1 MTIRAIVRKTKV
13 LRIFGCGTH
22 AIEKSDRE
30 CVFSRL
36 LFNVRLRSFPTSLR
50 MAVMKIGYGR
60 VSTDDQNL
68 DLQRDALTAAGC
80 GRIFVDTASGAKADR
95 PGLSE
100 ALDFARDGDV
110 LVVWRLDRLGRSLK
124 ELVSL
129 VDRLSASGVGFES
142 LNERLDTT
150 SASGELVFHI
160 FGAIAQFERRLM
172 VERTRAGLHAAR
184 SRGRTGGRPSASAD
198 TIRAIATLALT
209 DRTPEDICKALKI
222 SRSTFYKYAPDRE
235 PALLVTPG
243 HARSRGSV
251 TNKKPDA

>member
-1 MTIRAIVRKTKV
+1 MFSTKH
-13 LRIFGCGTH
+13 RWN
-22 AIEKSDRE
+22 SQ
-30 CVFSRL
+30 
-36 LFNVRLRSFPTSLR
+36 
-50 MAVMKIGYGR
+50 

-68 DLQRDALTAAGC
+68 DLQRDALAAAGC

-95 PGLSE
+95 PGLAD
-100 ALDFARDGDV
+100 ALDFTRSGDV

-129 VDRLSASGVGFES
+129 VDRLSGSGVGFES

-184 SRGRTGGRPSASAD
+184 ARGRNGGRPSASAD
-198 TIRAIATLALT
+198 TIRAIKTLALT
-209 DRTPEDICKALKI
+209 DRTPKDICKALKI
-222 SRSTFYKYAPDRE
+222 SRSTFYKYAPARAAA
-235 PALLVTPG
+235 PAAVVTG
-243 HARSRGSV
+243 KRDQSRGSV
-251 TNKKPDA
+251 TK